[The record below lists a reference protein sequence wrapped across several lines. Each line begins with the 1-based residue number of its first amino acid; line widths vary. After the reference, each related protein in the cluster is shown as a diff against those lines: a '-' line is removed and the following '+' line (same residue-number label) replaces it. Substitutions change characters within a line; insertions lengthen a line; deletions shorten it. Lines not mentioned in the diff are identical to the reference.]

1 MTHPQA
7 EILCAIADGKTVQM
21 RRKKHTEEWRTPEN
35 PLRFLGDSCADEY
48 EFRVK
53 PETMTLAG
61 HEFPEPVRKSLK
73 YGTPYF
79 MVSVGDAPYTE
90 HKWRG
95 HQHDHSGLQ
104 HGLIQLTAEG
114 AIAQAKAMIA
124 AVGGEV

>member
-7 EILCAIADGKTVQM
+7 DILRAIADGKVVQA
-21 RRKKHTEEWRTPEN
+21 RYVPGEWFDAEPSKA
-35 PLRFLGDSCADEY
+35 LGFIAAACDSCEV
-48 EFRVK
+48 RIK

-95 HQHDHSGLQ
+95 HQHDHRGLQ
-104 HGLIQLTAEG
+104 HGLIQITAEG